1 MPDETIAPAS
11 VPADAFPA
19 GLSIARNRTAAL
31 RERIASPE
39 ILVAPGAFDCITA
52 RLVESAGFDALYVT
66 GSGVSM
72 SALGAPDVGLMSYG
86 EILDRVQRI
95 ADVVSI
101 PVIADA
107 DTGYG
112 GPLNIMR
119 TVRDFERAGVS
130 AVQFEDQAW
139 PKKCGHEPGR
149 EIVSIEEM
157 TGRLAAAVDARTENI
172 VIVARTD
179 ARSTEG
185 LSAAID
191 RAQRYGEAGADVI
204 FLESPESE
212 AELAE
217 LNEAIEQPTLANMV
231 EGGRT
236 PVLPAPRLQTLG
248 FSVAIF
254 PNSLTR
260 LLGKTGAL
268 LMAELKRS
276 GTTAGMADSMLD
288 HTGLWDLF
296 ENRRWRALEDR
307 YGAEALA
314 ANAQGKD
321 ALIRHTRRPS
331 ANERCDLFHEL
342 IHVLDRLRHRRA
354 AVIEDDLM
362 HAEILIGPD
371 IGGDLFRRTGE
382 QQPVVAFRHA
392 ARIV

>member
-1 MPDETIAPAS
+1 MTEKTITAATGT
-11 VPADAFPA
+11 VPSEAFPV
-19 GLSIARNRTAAL
+19 GMTNVRGRTDQLRQSIAA
-31 RERIASPE
+31 PD
-39 ILVAPGAFDCITA
+39 ILVAPGSFDCITA
-52 RLVESAGFDALYVT
+52 RLVEKAGFQAVYVT

-130 AVQFEDQAW
+130 AVQIEDQAW

-149 EIVSIEEM
+149 EIVSVAEM
-157 TGRLAAAVDARTENI
+157 TGRIKAAVDARSDGI

-185 LSAAID
+185 LDAAID
-191 RAQRYGEAGADVI
+191 RAARYAEAGADVL
-204 FLESPESE
+204 FVESPESE
-212 AELAE
+212 AELE
-217 LNEAIEQPTLANMV
+217 SLNRQLDAPTLANMV

-236 PVLPAPRLQTLG
+236 PILPAQQLQAVG

-260 LLGKTGAL
+260 LLGKVGAL
-268 LMAELKRS
+268 LLNELKES

-296 ENRRWRALEDR
+296 DNKRWRALEDR
-307 YGAEALA
+307 YGA
-314 ANAQGKD
+314 NAPEN
-321 ALIRHTRRPS
+321 AT
-331 ANERCDLFHEL
+331 
-342 IHVLDRLRHRRA
+342 
-354 AVIEDDLM
+354 
-362 HAEILIGPD
+362 
-371 IGGDLFRRTGE
+371 
-382 QQPVVAFRHA
+382 
-392 ARIV
+392 ARN

>member
-1 MPDETIAPAS
+1 MSHDSQSPST
-11 VPADAFPA
+11 VPADSFPA
-19 GLSIARNRTAAL
+19 GLANVENRTKQL
-31 RERIASPE
+31 RELIAAPK
-39 ILVAPGAFDCITA
+39 IVVAPGAFDCITA
-52 RLVESAGFDALYVT
+52 RLIDTASFPAVYIT

-107 DTGYG
+107 DTGFG

-130 AVQFEDQAW
+130 AIQIEDQAW

-149 EIVSIEEM
+149 VIVPVSEM
-157 TGRLAAAVDARTENI
+157 VGRIKAAVDARSDGI

-185 LSAAID
+185 LEAAIE
-191 RAQRYGEAGADVI
+191 RSNLYAEAGADVL
-204 FLESPESE
+204 FLESPESD
-212 AELAE
+212 AELE
-217 LNEAIEQPTLANMV
+217 TLNRQLTKPTLANMV

-236 PVLPAPRLQTLG
+236 PVLPSSQLQSIG

-260 LLGKTGAL
+260 LLCKTGAT
-268 LMAELKRS
+268 LMAELKKT
-276 GTTAGMADSMLD
+276 GTTAGMADNMLD

-296 ENRRWRALEDR
+296 DNKRWRSLEDR
-307 YGAEALA
+307 YG
-314 ANAQGKD
+314 NS
-321 ALIRHTRRPS
+321 S
-331 ANERCDLFHEL
+331 AK
-342 IHVLDRLRHRRA
+342 V
-354 AVIEDDLM
+354 
-362 HAEILIGPD
+362 
-371 IGGDLFRRTGE
+371 
-382 QQPVVAFRHA
+382 
-392 ARIV
+392 